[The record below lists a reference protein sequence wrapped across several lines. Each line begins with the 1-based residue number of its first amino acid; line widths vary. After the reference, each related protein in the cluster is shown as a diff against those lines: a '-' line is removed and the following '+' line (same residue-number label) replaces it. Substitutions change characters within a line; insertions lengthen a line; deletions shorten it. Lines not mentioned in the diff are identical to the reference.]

1 LTTTAGNPHT
11 PWWLPDDTNHG
22 GRTPGLDIGRVTADL
37 EIGLFIASM
46 LLILSAEIGRRIA
59 ERRYGR
65 EFSAQGLAS
74 TR

>member
-1 LTTTAGNPHT
+1 VPSL
-11 PWWLPDDTNHG
+11 LPQ
-22 GRTPGLDIGRVTADL
+22 LIAVSSVVYIG
-37 EIGLFIASM
+37 SM

-59 ERRYGR
+59 QRRYGR